1 MTYYKVL
8 NNGTSPYAGY
18 DYSEYL
24 PKYGKPGKWLPKVKT
39 LVLCETGYH
48 VTDAEHLI
56 DWIDGNQLFEV
67 EVKMKV
73 LKGDNKTTCQQI
85 RLVKQVEGW
94 NDKNLRLFAYWCA
107 EQVLP
112 IYEAEYPDDYRPRNA
127 IETAKRYVEC
137 LATEE
142 ELSAAMDAAW
152 AAAAAAMDAAW
163 AAAAAASAAARHA
176 ARHAASAAARYAAW
190 DAASAAA
197 WAAADAARYAAWDA
211 AWAAAWAAARDDQ
224 ESQLLAMVEEA
235 RNGKTEWIF

>member
-8 NNGTSPYAGY
+8 KNGKSPYASY

-24 PKYGKPGKWLPKVKT
+24 PKDGKPGKWLPKVDN
-39 LVLCETGYH
+39 LELCDSGYH

-67 EVKMKV
+67 EVKRKV

-94 NDKNLRLFAYWCA
+94 NDKNLRLFACWCA

-112 IYEAEYPDDYRPRNA
+112 IYEKDYPNDKRPRHA
-127 IETAKRYVEC
+127 IDSARRYAEGLATAK
-137 LATEE
+137 
-142 ELSAAMDAAW
+142 ELSAARDAAR
-152 AAAAAAMDAAW
+152 A
-163 AAAAAASAAARHA
+163 
-176 ARHAASAAARYAAW
+176 AAW
-190 DAASAAA
+190 DAAR
-197 WAAADAARYAAWDA
+197 DAAWDA

>member
-8 NNGTSPYAGY
+8 KNGRSPYASY

-24 PKYGKPGKWLPKVKT
+24 PKDGKPGKWLPKVDN
-39 LVLCETGYH
+39 LELCDSGYH

-67 EVKMKV
+67 EVKRKV

-94 NDKNLRLFAYWCA
+94 NDKNLRLFACWCA

-112 IYEAEYPDDYRPRNA
+112 IYEKDYPNDKRPRHA
-127 IETAKRYVEC
+127 IDSARRYAEGLATAK
-137 LATEE
+137 
-142 ELSAAMDAAW
+142 ELSAAGAAAW
-152 AAAAAAMDAAW
+152 AR
-163 AAAAAASAAARHA
+163 AAAR
-176 ARHAASAAARYAAW
+176 

-197 WAAADAARYAAWDA
+197 SDAARDA
-211 AWAAAWAAARDDQ
+211 ARAGAGDAARAAQSVKLQ
-224 ESQLLAMVEEA
+224 EMVLGYTA
-235 RNGKTEWIF
+235 